1 MKIALL
7 NDTHFGCRND
17 SPAFMEYQNKFYD
30 NIFFPYLIEN
40 NIKYLIHLGDVVDRR
55 KFINHNTAHNF
66 RKKFWS
72 RLYKNN
78 IETHIILG
86 NHDTYYKNTNDVN
99 AIKNLKINKNSK
111 TYVGP
116 EVVSF
121 GDLDILFIPWICD
134 DNYDESIKMIENS
147 RCEIAMGHL
156 EVKGFEMH
164 KGHFSESGLDKKIF
178 EGYDKVI
185 SGHFHKK
192 SDDGRIYYL
201 GTQYEITWSDYGCPK
216 GFHIFDTDTRE
227 LTRISNSYTI
237 HKKIIYNDKENSYSD
252 YDIKE
257 FDKCFVKLYISN
269 KTDEEMYN
277 KFVERL
283 YSEINVHQLQIIDD
297 PIDINITVRD
307 DIIEKGEDTM
317 TFLGNYIDQIETELD
332 KKKLKEYAK
341 TLYTEVSE

>member
-1 MKIALL
+1 
-7 NDTHFGCRND
+7 
-17 SPAFMEYQNKFYD
+17 
-30 NIFFPYLIEN
+30 
-40 NIKYLIHLGDVVDRR
+40 
-55 KFINHNTAHNF
+55 
-66 RKKFWS
+66 
-72 RLYKNN
+72 
-78 IETHIILG
+78 
-86 NHDTYYKNTNDVN
+86 
-99 AIKNLKINKNSK
+99 
-111 TYVGP
+111 
-116 EVVSF
+116 
-121 GDLDILFIPWICD
+121 
-134 DNYDESIKMIENS
+134 MIENS

-201 GTQYEITWSDYGCPK
+201 GTQYEITWSDYVVQK

-227 LTRISNSYTI
+227 LTRVSNSYTI
-237 HKKIIYNDKENSYSD
+237 HKKIIYNDKETSYSD

-283 YSEINVHQLQIIDD
+283 YNEINVHQLQIIDD

-307 DIIEKGEDTM
+307 DVIEKGEDTM

-341 TLYTEVSE
+341 NLYTECK